1 MLLER
6 LLDHFDTY
14 TVLHIDVNAVRD
26 QLVDMGVSDEIR
38 FHFVNMDK
46 EKIRGFLYRYARHDV
61 PYGEPILCADI
72 VIAVDMGDEDEAW
85 KRLVAVKE
93 LLHITDSPSLSAES
107 ERAVD
112 NLYDRFSVPPELR
125 RHSPLE
131 VGNRSFLNDE
141 VRIYAALAVLV
152 PAGCRELLR
161 QLKAEDKLEE
171 WEIAQI
177 AKVPARYIPILL
189 NEGFDAFI
197 RELITWEKSEQKTE
211 KPTDSAAN
219 DSAES
224 QSQTD
229 AAKPA
234 ESASPRAVRRKPPRD
249 PK

>member
-38 FHFVNMDK
+38 FHFVKMDK

-61 PYGEPILCADI
+61 PYGEPVLCADI
-72 VIAVDMGDEDEAW
+72 VIAVDMGEEDEAW

-93 LLHITDSPSLSAES
+93 LLHITDSPSLCAES
-107 ERAVD
+107 EGAVD

-125 RHSPLE
+125 RNSPLE

-161 QLKAEDKLEE
+161 KLAAEDKLEE
-171 WEIAQI
+171 WEIAEI
-177 AKVPARYIPILL
+177 AKIPARYIPIIL
-189 NEGFDAFI
+189 NKGFDEFI
-197 RELITWEKSEQKTE
+197 RNLIAWEKSEQKSE
-211 KPTDSAAN
+211 RAPDAAAN
-219 DSAES
+219 DGVNPATED
-224 QSQTD
+224 D
-229 AAKPA
+229 AA
-234 ESASPRAVRRKPPRD
+234 E
-249 PK
+249 